1 MCIAAVRFGVWFAV
15 LALLAGCATPLDQQ
29 EHRYRNFSDALQAC
43 RQQEPNRHGQ
53 KFRLPSTHPHVAE
66 CLKRHGWHTDGTR
79 LDTGS
84 GKKS

>member
-1 MCIAAVRFGVWFAV
+1 MRIAAVRFEVLFAG
-15 LALLAGCATPLDQQ
+15 LALLGGCATPLDQQ
-29 EHRYRNFSDALQAC
+29 EHRYRTFSDALQAC

-79 LDTGS
+79 LDS
-84 GKKS
+84 GAGEES

>member
-1 MCIAAVRFGVWFAV
+1 MRRMAVTVGAMVAV
-15 LALLAGCATPLDQQ
+15 LALFGGCATPLDQQ
-29 EHRYRNFSDALQAC
+29 EHRYRTFSDALQAC

-53 KFRLPSTHPHVAE
+53 KFRLPPTHPHIAA

-84 GKKS
+84 GEQP